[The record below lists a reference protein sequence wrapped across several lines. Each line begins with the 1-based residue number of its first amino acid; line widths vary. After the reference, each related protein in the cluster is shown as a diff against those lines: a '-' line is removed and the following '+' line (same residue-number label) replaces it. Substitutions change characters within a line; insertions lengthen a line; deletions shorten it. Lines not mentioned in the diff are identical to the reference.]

1 MIERVGVAEAR
12 KRFGVLLDRVT
23 SGETVEITRRGRPV
37 ARLIPVQ
44 PAFDSEKAR
53 RAAESII
60 ENAKGVT
67 LGGLKIK
74 DLINEGRR

>member
-1 MIERVGVAEAR
+1 MPANRDTKGMIERVGVAEAR

-44 PAFDSEKAR
+44 PAFDSEKL
-53 RAAESII
+53 AAQL
-60 ENAKGVT
+60 N
-67 LGGLKIK
+67 
-74 DLINEGRR
+74 